1 MADQDVDRWRQLD
14 RLCTEALQLAPGE
27 RGVFLQLA
35 SGGDEA
41 LRSDVEVL
49 LECDEAAGAFLDRP
63 AVEELAQALAED
75 VASLVGQDIGGY
87 RIKSLLGAG
96 GMGEVYRAR
105 DLKLDR
111 DVAIKV
117 LERTVVADAAD
128 LKRFEE
134 EARAASALNHPNIVT
149 IYGVGESEDTAY
161 IAMELVDGRTLRDI
175 RRSEPI
181 GTERVI
187 EIAVQLADALSAA
200 HGRGIV
206 HRDLKPDNV
215 MVTSEGLVKVL
226 DFGIARRLQPNGIG
240 GSARE
245 RRIPRPKTACSSVRR
260 DTCRRNRPRAARPIT
275 GPISFRS
282 ARSSTS

>member
-96 GMGEVYRAR
+96 GMGEVY
-105 DLKLDR
+105 
-111 DVAIKV
+111 VNG
-117 LERTVVADAAD
+117 T
-128 LKRFEE
+128 
-134 EARAASALNHPNIVT
+134 S
-149 IYGVGESEDTAY
+149 SW
-161 IAMELVDGRTLRDI
+161 IATW
-175 RRSEPI
+175 RS
-181 GTERVI
+181 R
-187 EIAVQLADALSAA
+187 
-200 HGRGIV
+200 
-206 HRDLKPDNV
+206 
-215 MVTSEGLVKVL
+215 
-226 DFGIARRLQPNGIG
+226 
-240 GSARE
+240 
-245 RRIPRPKTACSSVRR
+245 CSS
-260 DTCRRNRPRAARPIT
+260 
-275 GPISFRS
+275 GPWSPMPP
-282 ARSSTS
+282 T